1 MGGRGGLRDQV
12 FPPPGGP
19 NLRLWLMRTAIPPG
33 IYLNPSDF
41 HRVFSSS
48 FLDALVPS
56 LSNIKHLL
64 NICSLRRS
72 DVFWVVVLP
81 SGTSADLRYGEGKLC
96 PTTIR
101 TSAHRPNTLQ
111 ITHPAVQL

>member
-1 MGGRGGLRDQV
+1 MAA
-12 FPPPGGP
+12 
-19 NLRLWLMRTAIPPG
+19 RL
-33 IYLNPSDF
+33 
-41 HRVFSSS
+41 FSSS
-48 FLDALVPS
+48 FLDAVVTS

-64 NICSLRRS
+64 NLCSLRRS

-81 SGTSADLRYGEGKLC
+81 SGTSADLRYGEGNFLVSSC